1 VPALVRWEHSLTK
14 LTVTGGNL
22 FQIAAATLGDA
33 LQWINIARI
42 NTMGDPFIDG
52 QTDLI
57 IPNASPVFSDGIGPQ

>member
-1 VPALVRWEHSLTK
+1 LIR

-33 LQWINIARI
+33 MQWINIAQANSI
-42 NTMGDPFIDG
+42 GDPFIEG

-57 IPNASPVFSDGIGPQ
+57 MPNASSAFAGGIGLQ